1 MAYEAST
8 ELAVTVTA
16 DGRATELTLEAF
28 SGTFDKF
35 YDSGLIDLP
44 ASTQITLY
52 DSAASMA
59 ISTSFYV
66 AMVINRHATR
76 TLHVFRFTDHLGAD
90 KTSWAEEVPPGGFAL
105 IHGAVYNAAFAGEVA
120 AIVGQAAANDT
131 VDIVA
136 AYNPAGAT
144 GSCEIVMFAERQ

>member
-1 MAYEAST
+1 MAYDVSS
-8 ELAVTVTA
+8 ELSVEYSA
-16 DGRATELTLEAF
+16 DGRSTELTLEAF
-28 SGTFDKF
+28 SGVFDKF

-59 ISTSFYV
+59 IATSFHV
-66 AMVINRHATR
+66 AMVVNRHATR

-105 IHGAVYNAAFAGEVA
+105 IHGPVYNAQFAGEVGTIA
-120 AIVGQAAANDT
+120 GQAAANDT

-136 AYNPAGAT
+136 AYNPAGGT
-144 GSCEIVMFAERQ
+144 GSCEIIFFSEPA